1 MAPSDMRWLTLAV
14 AARQAVTTLE
24 HDFPQHFE
32 ELCRKLRVAAATIH
46 LCQLTD
52 PLDLAASSVI
62 DWLLSRGKS
71 LDEAKQTPVVDVLN
85 ALRGDDYGN
94 AAQGDVEAED
104 EGKPAIEVPT
114 PHEQLLKWAQVTLG
128 KSKEGTLLEL
138 IVVQGVTDK
147 SKLRDSLGYGDSD
160 NLAFNTLLGTVNR
173 KLKQGKKS
181 RKLDAFYW
189 LAGNNRECVKLLIGD
204 DAKECH
210 AR

>member
-71 LDEAKQTPVVDVLN
+71 LDEAMQTPVVDVLN
-85 ALRGDDYGN
+85 ALGGDELIQN
-94 AAQGDVEAED
+94 ELAKPIGD
-104 EGKPAIEVPT
+104 KPAKRKPSGPKPPT
-114 PHEQLLKWAQVTLG
+114 ADEI
-128 KSKEGTLLEL
+128 KEMQA
-138 IVVQGVTDK
+138 I
-147 SKLRDSLGYGDSD
+147 
-160 NLAFNTLLGTVNR
+160 
-173 KLKQGKKS
+173 
-181 RKLDAFYW
+181 
-189 LAGNNRECVKLLIGD
+189 
-204 DAKECH
+204 
-210 AR
+210 